1 MLVTFKDNPG
11 GTDKL
16 GFARL
21 DLSQNTNSS
30 ARIYSKL
37 TDITYTGVTK
47 FVNDN
52 EKVFISYQSMTGK
65 TEILSLN
72 YTSGNVLNKYSF
84 NQLLGDL
91 RMHISSSIMHGFYS
105 QC

>member
-1 MLVTFKDNPG
+1 MSKNNFILNMDHRVLVTFKDNPG

-37 TDITYTGVTK
+37 TDITYTGK
-47 FVNDN
+47 
-52 EKVFISYQSMTGK
+52 
-65 TEILSLN
+65 
-72 YTSGNVLNKYSF
+72 
-84 NQLLGDL
+84 
-91 RMHISSSIMHGFYS
+91 
-105 QC
+105 